1 MVARIFAVHD
11 EGAALHWI
19 GASVVSLWAEI
30 PKELQEAIVHR
41 ALAMAQDDPDVDT
54 QIKPFTTGRD
64 APTTK
69 DAPVV

>member
-30 PKELQEAIVHR
+30 PRELQETIVHR
-41 ALAMAQDDPDVDT
+41 ALAMAQDDPDVDK
-54 QIKPFTTGRD
+54 QIRLFTVGRDGSATRD
-64 APTTK
+64 AP
-69 DAPVV
+69 V